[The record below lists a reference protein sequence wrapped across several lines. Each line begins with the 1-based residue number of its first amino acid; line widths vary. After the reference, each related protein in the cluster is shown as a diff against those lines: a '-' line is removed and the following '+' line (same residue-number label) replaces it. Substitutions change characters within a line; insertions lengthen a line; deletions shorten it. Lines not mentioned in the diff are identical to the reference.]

1 MSDKNENLE
10 IAIEKYE
17 KGSHEEAFDCLNK
30 LLETN
35 KNNSQVYHSDLNQT
49 KMALSLFTSLSL
61 GFNFTRTIG

>member
-17 KGSHEEAFDCLNK
+17 NGSYEQSFDYLNK

-35 KNNSQVYHSDLNQT
+35 ENNPQVYLY
-49 KMALSLFTSLSL
+49 MGLLSTVQ
-61 GFNFTRTIG
+61 NF